1 MVEQTRY
8 NTNECKKKL
17 LPMTA
22 IEFVENPE
30 PRCACVLL
38 LDCSGSMAGENIRAL
53 NNGIKELKRQL
64 ENDDIASKRVEIAV
78 VRFASSVDVIN
89 DFSTVDDFNPVELEA
104 GGTTMMTEAIEI
116 ATNMIEERK
125 NDYKQNSISYY
136 RPWIFLITDG
146 GPTNEEGYLL
156 EDRDPRLIKAIKI
169 LHNGVN
175 SKQFTFYAVGVD
187 NADMDTLAKLSPVSV
202 PLKLKENKWNEMFT
216 WLSSSLVSLSSS
228 SMDTKRVK
236 LPSPVGWGYEDL

>member
-89 DFSTVDDFNPVELEA
+89 DFSTADDFNPVELEA
-104 GGTTMMTEAIEI
+104 NGVTAMTDAIEL
-116 ATNMIEERK
+116 AAKMLEERK
-125 NDYKQNSISYY
+125 KDYKQNGISYY
-136 RPWIFLITDG
+136 RPWMFLITDG
-146 GPTNEEGYLL
+146 GPTDREGYLL
-156 EDRDPRLIKAIKI
+156 EESDSRFRNAIKT

-175 SKQFTFYAVGVD
+175 GKQFTFFAVGVD
-187 NADMDTLAKLSPVSV
+187 DADMDVLSKLSPKN
-202 PLKLKENKWNEMFT
+202 PPFKLKDGRWSEMFE
-216 WLSSSLVSLSSS
+216 WLSSSMVSVSSS
-228 SMDTKRVK
+228 SMNAERVK
-236 LPSPVGWGYEDL
+236 LPDHTKCLEVEI